1 VQTDERSSETS
12 CDGGI
17 YFFNSET
24 SRPHMTA
31 HVVEASNTLD
41 LQCQNSSLIDAY
53 PLDVSFSVEHA
64 TTVV

>member
-1 VQTDERSSETS
+1 MKDHQKHHAMKEY
-12 CDGGI
+12 I
-17 YFFNSET
+17 FFNSET